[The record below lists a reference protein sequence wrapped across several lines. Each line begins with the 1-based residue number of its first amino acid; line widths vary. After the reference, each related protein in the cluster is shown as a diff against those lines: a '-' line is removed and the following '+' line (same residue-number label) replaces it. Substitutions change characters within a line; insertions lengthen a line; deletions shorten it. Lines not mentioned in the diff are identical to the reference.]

1 MIVFNTSAI
10 AQAFKIIP
18 RSYAAEFTMSITD
31 DSTNITVYYNITNAI
46 TDVNYLTFNQVF
58 NPILVEGHFYDIRL
72 YSDYNFW
79 NTNYQLWENDNSF
92 WNIDRTTD
100 VTLFRERIFCTDQSI
115 DQIED
120 EYYDL
125 NLGVYKT
132 FNAANDNQYKVF

>member
-1 MIVFNTSAI
+1 MIVFNTSTT

>member
-1 MIVFNTSAI
+1 MIVFNTSAT

-46 TDVNYLTFNQVF
+46 TDVNYLTFNQAF

>member
-1 MIVFNTSAI
+1 MIVFNTSAT

-31 DSTNITVYYNITNAI
+31 DSTNITVYYDITNAI
-46 TDVNYLTFNQVF
+46 TDVNYLTFNQAF

-100 VTLFRERIFCTDQSI
+100 ATLFRDRIFCTDQSI

>member
-1 MIVFNTSAI
+1 MIVFNTSAT

-18 RSYAAEFTMSITD
+18 RTYGAEFTMSITD
-31 DSTNITVYYNITNAI
+31 DSTNITVYYDITNAI
-46 TDVNYLTFNQVF
+46 TDVNYLTFNQAF

>member
-1 MIVFNTSAI
+1 MIVFNTSAT

-31 DSTNITVYYNITNAI
+31 DSTNITVYYDITNAI
-46 TDVNYLTFNQVF
+46 TDVNYLTFNQAF

-100 VTLFRERIFCTDQSI
+100 ATLFRERIFCTDQSI

>member
-46 TDVNYLTFNQVF
+46 TDVNYLTFNQAF

-100 VTLFRERIFCTDQSI
+100 ATLFRERIFCTDQSI